1 MRKAKQ
7 KMKILRNIILI
18 CLLIVMMSSILA
30 SKFRRE
36 NPGYVEI
43 LLAQVSQ
50 ALDVTKNAQVD
61 TSNAGVVVKV
71 APGELLPIAVKLSN
85 FGGGRRVDVLVEYSI
100 ISSTG
105 EKIYSTNETV
115 AVETTNNFIKTIQI
129 PFGTGGGV
137 YIAKTSIIYNGQLVP
152 ATTQFSFTIEK
163 KILGI
168 FQSDFILYGG
178 IAILVSIFMAALGHV
193 LIKRRQRTMRLAPV
207 DYSDVPHD
215 TRVFYELIS
224 DTIMGMRQQVGES
237 ALDIAKQIEG
247 LVIDEKTGRVLRLTT
262 KPSKVVAELVSGYEK
277 VLGKKVSFSFRN
289 S

>member
-178 IAILVSIFMAALGHV
+178 IAILISIFMAALGHV

>member
-1 MRKAKQ
+1 
-7 KMKILRNIILI
+7 MKILRNIILI

-178 IAILVSIFMAALGHV
+178 IAILISIFMAALGHV

>member
-1 MRKAKQ
+1 
-7 KMKILRNIILI
+7 MKILRNIILI

>member
-1 MRKAKQ
+1 LRKAKQ

>member
-1 MRKAKQ
+1 
-7 KMKILRNIILI
+7 MKILRNIILI

-178 IAILVSIFMAALGHV
+178 IAILISIFMAALGHV
-193 LIKRRQRTMRLAPV
+193 LIKRRQRTMRLVPV